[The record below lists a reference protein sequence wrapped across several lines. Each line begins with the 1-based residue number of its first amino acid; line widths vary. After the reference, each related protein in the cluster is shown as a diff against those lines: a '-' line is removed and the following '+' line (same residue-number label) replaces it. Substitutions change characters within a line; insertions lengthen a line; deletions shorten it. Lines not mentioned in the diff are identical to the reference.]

1 MPSQIPD
8 EQLGEAVL
16 KSVQHGVYPD
26 SEEVIS
32 ADIPASALPV
42 VLGFLNRARDDIKVA
57 TCLATEPGRLANLS
71 I

>member
-8 EQLGEAVL
+8 TQLGEAVL
-16 KSVQHGVYPD
+16 RSVQHGVYPD

-42 VLGFLNRARDDIKVA
+42 VLGILNRARDDIKVA
-57 TCLATEPGRLANLS
+57 TCLATGY
-71 I
+71 